1 MNNPGR
7 TALVIAASLLTA
19 CGEPIA
25 KSGSESPN
33 TPANKESG
41 ILMAQAKVLETRAAE
56 LELELKMSRDACAL
70 ADYNFKNAGKEAEAW
85 KARAGKCAGELEAA
99 TTVVQKLERE
109 LKTSRDAC
117 ALAGALADTN
127 LRYFRKEAEEWKAR
141 AREFELELKRSHE
154 ATTVTQSPLD
164 AAPTSAANQNLKP
177 AGERIIQVRRL
188 HDSMTLSIRIAD
200 YSWKVA
206 YLKSVKIRG
215 QTVNVMS
222 YEPTP
227 EGRLFSPPR
236 YGVLLTDP
244 LYLSLPVYLRGSPE
258 YLGVSGVEIMDQQS
272 EAWVTEYVTGK
283 RVTVPVPD

>member
-1 MNNPGR
+1 
-7 TALVIAASLLTA
+7 
-19 CGEPIA
+19 
-25 KSGSESPN
+25 
-33 TPANKESG
+33 
-41 ILMAQAKVLETRAAE
+41 MAQAKVLETRAAE

-117 ALAGALADTN
+117 ALADYN
-127 LRYFRKEAEEWKAR
+127 LGYFRKEAEEWRGR
-141 AREFELELKRSHE
+141 AREFELELKRSYE

>member
-1 MNNPGR
+1 MNNLGR
-7 TALVIAASLLTA
+7 TAIVIAAALLTA

-25 KSGSESPN
+25 KGGSESPN
-33 TPANKESG
+33 RPANKESG

-70 ADYNFKNAGKEAEAW
+70 ADYNLKNVGKEAEAW
-85 KARAGKCAGELEAA
+85 KARAGKFAGELEAA
-99 TTVVQKLERE
+99 TTVVQRLERE

-117 ALAGALADTN
+117 ALAEYN
-127 LRYFRKEAEEWKAR
+127 LGYFRKEVEEWKGR

-188 HDSMTLSIRIAD
+188 HDGMTLSVRIAD

-206 YLKSVKIRG
+206 YLKSVKIG
-215 QTVNVMS
+215 KQTVDVPS
-222 YEPTP
+222 YEPTL
-227 EGRLFSPPR
+227 ERRLFSPPR

-244 LYLSLPVYLRGSPE
+244 LYLSLPAYLRGSPE

-283 RVTVPVPD
+283 RVIVPVPD